1 MFEDCKEFFEA
12 RIGESY
18 GTYSHEDHK
27 DFEKYLHLQN
37 LDIDELPFDLEELI
51 DEFIQQ
57 DQVYKEFIN

>member
-1 MFEDCKEFFEA
+1 LRSAKSFSRRELAKVTAHIAMRTTRTFEE
-12 RIGESY
+12 
-18 GTYSHEDHK
+18 
-27 DFEKYLHLQN
+27 YLHLQN